1 MKKKVLKKFVKT
13 QDKDLEFERKINKVE
28 IDFLHEEVVI
38 DYLPDEVIVDGYEET
53 VSVQ

>member
-1 MKKKVLKKFVKT
+1 MKKKALKKFVKT

-38 DYLPDEVIVDGYEET
+38 DYLPDEVVVDGCEET